1 MFELIIF
8 MWVIPAILSG
18 VIAEKRGR
26 NVLLAILLGL
36 FFTYFAVIGYL
47 VAGDSFENK
56 MKKMKMMNDAMS
68 NSSPIQPKPR
78 RKKKTE

>member
-1 MFELIIF
+1 MFEIIIGF
-8 MWVIPAILSG
+8 WIIPAILSG

-47 VAGDSFENK
+47 IAGDSFENK
-56 MKKMKMMNDAMS
+56 MKKMKMMNDAMAS
-68 NSSPIQPKPR
+68 ASPVAPKT
-78 RKKKTE
+78 RKKKSE